1 MIEICAISKDE
12 NEYLD
17 EWINY
22 HLKMFDRIVIYD
34 NGSKIKW
41 TTNNPRVILREWN
54 EKYGQLSCYNAHSKT
69 TQADWTAFI
78 DIDEYLIVDVKEL
91 IEKYKNYDSIQMR
104 WVKIGAD
111 GQLKKEIGNVMDRF
125 KGVCPTQDT
134 EYGFK
139 TIAKPNKIQF
149 FINPHDVS
157 INGNK
162 ITTKEIV
169 INHYFTKS
177 YEEWCLKRDK
187 GRVDCPLMRTDK
199 EFLEHNP
206 DMIDKLKQYD
216 I

>member
-1 MIEICAISKDE
+1 MIEICAIAKDE

-17 EWINY
+17 EWVNY

-41 TTNNPRVILREWN
+41 TTDNPRVILRDWT
-54 EKYGQLSCYNAHSKT
+54 EKYGQINCYQSHCRA
-69 TQADWTAFI
+69 TQASWTAFI
-78 DIDEYLIVDVKEL
+78 DIDEYLIVDAREL
-91 IEKYKNYDSIQMR
+91 TERYKDYDAIQMR
-104 WVKIGAD
+104 WIKIGAD
-111 GQLKKEIGNVMDRF
+111 GQMNKQPGNVMDRF
-125 KGVCPTQDT
+125 HTPTPCQDT

-139 TIAKPNKIQF
+139 TMARPSKVNF
-149 FINPHDVS
+149 FFNPHDVS
-157 INGNK
+157 VDKK
-162 ITTKEIV
+162 IITDEIV

-206 DMIDKLKQYD
+206 DMIINFK
-216 I
+216 